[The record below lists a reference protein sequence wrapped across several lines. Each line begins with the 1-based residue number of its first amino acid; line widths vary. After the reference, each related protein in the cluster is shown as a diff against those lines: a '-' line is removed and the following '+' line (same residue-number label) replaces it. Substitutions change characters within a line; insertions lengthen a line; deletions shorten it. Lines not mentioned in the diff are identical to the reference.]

1 MNRKNNYTTNSM
13 SDSRKS
19 NYNRIN
25 DNTIMNYLTN
35 NNEEINK
42 NKNKKNQPKIYDV
55 ISSNEVYYPTSNKM
69 WFNQMGGNLYKTVY
83 LMKEKKY
90 IVEKIPWNRY
100 NNNNII

>member
-13 SDSRKS
+13 SDSGKS

-35 NNEEINK
+35 DNEEVNR
-42 NKNKKNQPKIYDV
+42 NKNKKKQPKIYDV
-55 ISSNEVYYPTSNKM
+55 ISSNKVYYPTSNKM

-83 LMKEKKY
+83 LMKDKKY

-100 NNNNII
+100 NNNII